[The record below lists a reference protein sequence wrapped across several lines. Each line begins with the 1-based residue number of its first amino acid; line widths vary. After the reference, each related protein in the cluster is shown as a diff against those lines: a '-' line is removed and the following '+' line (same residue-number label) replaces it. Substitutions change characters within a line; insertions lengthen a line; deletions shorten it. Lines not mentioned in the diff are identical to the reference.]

1 MSDGTHLTT
10 WVTRETKERFAAVAR
25 HQGLSD
31 SALLKRL
38 VELMLQSASAAEAG
52 TPVDAVRTSRGSRL
66 TVRIRP
72 DDQLLLR
79 ERAATRG
86 MAAATYV
93 SVLTRAHLRG
103 LAPLPKAEWLA
114 LEKSVLGLSRLGRNI
129 NQLARAANRGERVAP
144 LGPDYFQAILKICV
158 SLRDHTHGLLEANAK
173 AWRQGYEDPDD

>member
-38 VELMLQSASAAEAG
+38 VELMLRSASAGEAG
-52 TPVDAVRTSRGSRL
+52 TPGDVGRTSRESRL

-79 ERAATRG
+79 ERASARG

-93 SVLTRAHLRG
+93 SVLTRAHLRS
-103 LAPLPKAEWLA
+103 LAPLPKAEWLM
-114 LEKSVLGLSRLGRNI
+114 LEKIVSELSKLGRNI
-129 NQLARAANRGERVAP
+129 NQIVRATNQGERVTDPESNQFRAM
-144 LGPDYFQAILKICV
+144 LTICEV
-158 SLRDHTHGLLEANAK
+158 LRVNTKKLLQANARS
-173 AWRQGYEDPDD
+173 WRVS